1 MKTENKKSRDKT
13 QVVKQTAHD
22 ILSFNAIYRYG

>member
-13 QVVKQTAHD
+13 QVKQTAHD